1 MKRTLII
8 RLTPYIYI
16 VCIYMYVYIYIF
28 IYIHTYIYIYIYIF
42 IYTYHWLMFSM
53 KTITKKDCNSNIIPM
68 TRYNI
73 IRAYCEILSFA
84 QISYV
89 QSTSLLC
96 IVTDR

>member
-16 VCIYMYVYIYIF
+16 VCIHICMYIYIYIY
-28 IYIHTYIYIYIYIF
+28 IYIHTYIYIF

-73 IRAYCEILSFA
+73 IRASCEILSFA